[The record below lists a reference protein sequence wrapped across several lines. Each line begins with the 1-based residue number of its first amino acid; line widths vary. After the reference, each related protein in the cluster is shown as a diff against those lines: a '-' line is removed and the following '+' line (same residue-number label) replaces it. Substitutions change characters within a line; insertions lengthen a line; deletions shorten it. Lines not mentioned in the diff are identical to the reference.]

1 VNDRPAVWPVLVTFV
16 VLFVALQIGGGLVL
30 AAWAFLSLPEGAS
43 PAAIPT
49 QMQALLLTPLGLSVA
64 VFLTSAPLAFTA
76 FVGARV
82 SGEPLGLRLRT
93 RTAGVRWGLVPLM
106 VLGML
111 AVSNA
116 LDSLIALAGLGDRG
130 TLQLM
135 GEVMASA
142 RGRDL
147 ALLTLVVAL
156 GAGVAEELFFRG
168 FVQSR
173 LSRVWPAWAAV
184 AVASL
189 CFGFMHFDPVHTP
202 AAALLGLY
210 LGWVAERAGSI
221 VPAMIAHVVNNSV
234 AVAGARWP
242 TPQTTE
248 VLVPVLA
255 GSLLIGAALVLAIE
269 WAYRRSPSAV
279 PSR

>member
-76 FVGARV
+76 VVGARV

-142 RGRDL
+142 QGLDL

-156 GAGVAEELFFRG
+156 GAGIAEELFFRG

-173 LSRVWPAWAAV
+173 LSRVWPAWLAV

-189 CFGFMHFDPVHTP
+189 CFGLMHFDPVHTP

-242 TPQTTE
+242 MPQSTE
-248 VLVPVLA
+248 VLVAVLA
-255 GSLLIGAALVLAIE
+255 GSLLIGTALVLAIE
-269 WAYRRSPSAV
+269 WACRRSRSSV